1 VRGYRIQDR
10 ERIQDTGYAAASG
23 HRLGPMRVT
32 ACRRHRVHG
41 FDDCTCTVHAHPAST
56 EHAPPTCA
64 VHAPPACA
72 VHAPPASTE
81 HAPPTCAVHAP
92 PACAVHA
99 PPASTVYA
107 ACGPYS
113 IRAPYLH
120 GPIQHALQL
129 CRVTARHLCR
139 VTARHLCRVTARH
152 LCRVTARHHLWR
164 RGGEVGTPG
173 GEGRVRHTCACAC
186 TAARLHW

>member
-1 VRGYRIQDR
+1 MYVCIYIYIY
-10 ERIQDTGYAAASG
+10 RIQDTGYAAASG

-41 FDDCTCTVHAHPAST
+41 FHDCTCTVHAPPACT
-56 EHAPPTCA
+56 
-64 VHAPPACA
+64 VHAPPAC
-72 VHAPPASTE
+72 T
-81 HAPPTCAVHAP
+81 
-92 PACAVHA
+92 VHA

-120 GPIQHALQL
+120 APIQHALRL

-139 VTARHLCRVTARH
+139 VTARHLWRVTARH

-173 GEGRVRHTCACAC
+173 GEGRVRHTCAVCAC